1 MFDDIGIPIM
11 HVLILGKILI
21 RVRRVTGGEEGGLV
35 GVGVGVGV
43 GVVEGR
49 LGEFRGRGVR
59 VRGGCICGFFGIGTG
74 SIRVMILLGILGF
87 MCVS

>member
-35 GVGVGVGV
+35 GVDV

>member
-1 MFDDIGIPIM
+1 M

-35 GVGVGVGV
+35 GVDVGF

>member
-1 MFDDIGIPIM
+1 M

-21 RVRRVTGGEEGGLV
+21 RVRRVAGGEEDGL
-35 GVGVGVGV
+35 VGV

-59 VRGGCICGFFGIGTG
+59 VRGGSICGFFGIGTG
-74 SIRVMILLGILGF
+74 SIRVMIFLGILEF
-87 MCVS
+87 MWAS